1 MRFKKLAILTDC
13 VHVFDAEGH
22 ASTENH
28 IFRKQMEALAGQ
40 FEETL
45 ICCPFE
51 INSADK
57 VISRYT
63 KTNIR
68 FHPLPQVGGS
78 RVADKIQLLKAFPA
92 WFKAYKKADAFADI
106 VYQRFPNNLNIPGF
120 FYFYLKRA
128 KVFATYTG
136 TWQNYATE
144 PYTYRLQKWLLKHWF
159 RGPVGAYI
167 QAGDETAKV
176 FKSSSPSYS
185 TAEWEE
191 ETIQVEERISR
202 IESGA
207 ESIPVFITVG
217 ALVPNKNQQFILEV
231 FAQLHKQGFS
241 FQLHIVGDGPLKKT
255 YADFITEHGLAEF
268 VLLAGKKT
276 DRELRTL
283 YRRSDFLIQ
292 APRVEGFGKVPV
304 EGFFHGV
311 VPLLSN
317 VALAS
322 EMTGEGK
329 RGYMFDIGDKAALV
343 QLIKRVWQQ
352 KDKLATVIRN
362 GRAYARYH
370 TLDNWADLYHEKIGH
385 YFD

>member
-13 VHVFDAEGH
+13 VHVFDANGN

-40 FEETL
+40 FTETL

-51 INSADK
+51 ANTSDK
-57 VISRYT
+57 VTSRYT
-63 KTNIR
+63 KANIR

-78 RVADKIQLLKAFPA
+78 SFADKIQLLKAFPA
-92 WFKAYKKADAFADI
+92 WFKAYKKAAAFADI

-120 FYFYLKRA
+120 FYFFFRRA

-136 TWQNYATE
+136 TWQNYASE
-144 PYTYRLQKWLLKHWF
+144 PITYRLQKWLLKHWF

-167 QAGDETAKV
+167 KAGEETGKI
-176 FKSSSPSYS
+176 FKTGSPSYS
-185 TAEWEE
+185 TAEWAE
-191 ETIQVEERISR
+191 ETAQVEERIRR

-207 ESIPVFITVG
+207 DLKPVFITVG
-217 ALVPNKNQQFILEV
+217 ALVPNKNQQYILEA
-231 FAQLHKQGFS
+231 FRQLHKEGFC
-241 FQLHIVGDGPLKKT
+241 FQLHIVGDGPLKKN
-255 YADFITEHGLAEF
+255 YAAFNAVHGLDQF
-268 VLLAGKKT
+268 VRLEGKKT
-276 DRELRTL
+276 DGELRAL
-283 YRRSDFLIQ
+283 YRQSDFLIQ

-317 VALAS
+317 VALAA

-329 RGYMFDIGDKAALV
+329 RGYVFEIGDVAALAE
-343 QLIKRVWQQ
+343 LIKYVLQQ
-352 KDKLATVIRN
+352 KNKLPSVIRN
-362 GRAYARYH
+362 GRAYAQFH
-370 TLDNWADLYHEKIGH
+370 TLENWAALYHEKIGL
-385 YFD
+385 YFE

>member
-13 VHVFDAEGH
+13 VHVFDADGQ
-22 ASTENH
+22 ACTENH

-40 FEETL
+40 FTETL

-51 INSADK
+51 PNTIDK

-63 KTNIR
+63 KANIR

-78 RVADKIQLLKAFPA
+78 RVTDKIQLLKTFPA

-120 FYFYLKRA
+120 FYFYFRRA

-136 TWQNYATE
+136 TWQNYTGE
-144 PYTYRLQKWLLKHWF
+144 PITYRLQKWLLKHWF

-167 QAGDETAKV
+167 KAGDETVKI
-176 FKSSSPSYS
+176 FKTGSPSYS
-185 TAEWEE
+185 KAEWEE
-191 ETIQVEERISR
+191 ETTQVEERIRR

-207 ESIPVFITVG
+207 DCKQVFITVG
-217 ALVPNKNQQFILEV
+217 ALVPNKNQQYILEA
-231 FAQLHKQGFS
+231 FRQLHKEGFC
-241 FQLHIVGDGPLKKT
+241 FQLHIVGDGPLKKN
-255 YADFITEHGLAEF
+255 YAEF
-268 VLLAGKKT
+268 IAAYGLDEFVRLEGKKT
-276 DRELRTL
+276 DGELRAL
-283 YRRSDFLIQ
+283 YRQSDFLIQ

-317 VALAS
+317 VALAA
-322 EMTGEGK
+322 EMTG
-329 RGYMFDIGDKAALV
+329 R
-343 QLIKRVWQQ
+343 
-352 KDKLATVIRN
+352 
-362 GRAYARYH
+362 
-370 TLDNWADLYHEKIGH
+370 
-385 YFD
+385 